1 VGTRSREVAAG
12 EYTLRL
18 VGTDKRE
25 RQKSN
30 KLNKVAE
37 EHKARQ
43 AAVRKAKI
51 IRYSVIAAVAAV
63 AIIAIAVLSR
73 PKAKTAAD
81 ITTKAPATT
90 VNPAGTPPPTQ
101 ATTPTT
107 AAAAGS
113 PKTAGKFVYGTGECA
128 AADGSS
134 PKTDK
139 FSQPP
144 RQCIDLTKTYTATV
158 ETTKGIYK
166 ALLDT
171 KVGPGT
177 VNNFVNLARFHYFDA
192 TPCHRIVK
200 GFMAQCG
207 DPTGKG
213 TGGPGYAIPDELP
226 AASADYTPG
235 TLAMANSG
243 PNTSGSQFF
252 TMFRAGLQPSYS
264 IFGHVTE
271 GLDTTVKALDGVGN
285 PGDGAPTEPVSITK
299 VTITES

>member
-1 VGTRSREVAAG
+1 VGTRSRELVTC

-37 EHKARQ
+37 EHKSRQ
-43 AAVRKAKI
+43 AAARKAKI

-63 AIIAIAVLSR
+63 AIIALAVLTKKD
-73 PKAKTAAD
+73 PAKV
-81 ITTKAPATT
+81 TTKAAVTTT
-90 VNPAGTPPPTQ
+90 VNPAGTPPPTK

-107 AAAAGS
+107 APVAGS
-113 PKTAGKFVYGTGECA
+113 PKTAAKFVYGMGECA
-128 AADGSS
+128 AVDGSS

-144 RQCIDLTKTYTATV
+144 RQCIDLAKTYTATV
-158 ETTKGIYK
+158 ETTKGTYK

-171 KVGPGT
+171 KAAPGT
-177 VNNFVNLARFHYFDA
+177 VNNFVNLARFHYFDS

-243 PNTSGSQFF
+243 ANTSGSQFF
-252 TMFRAGLQPSYS
+252 TMFRAGLQPAYS

-271 GLDTTVKALDGVGN
+271 GMDSTVKALDAVGN
-285 PGDGAPTEPVSITK
+285 PTEGAPTEPVSITK

>member
-1 VGTRSREVAAG
+1 VGTRSREFAAG

-63 AIIAIAVLSR
+63 AIIALAVLTKKDT
-73 PKAKTAAD
+73 PKVTTAASTVAGAA
-81 ITTKAPATT
+81 TTTAPA
-90 VNPAGTPPPTQ
+90 A
-101 ATTPTT
+101 TT
-107 AAAAGS
+107 AAASGS
-113 PKTAGKFVYGTGECA
+113 TAPLKTATKFVYGSGECA

-144 RQCIDLTKTYTATV
+144 RQCIDLAKTYTATV
-158 ETTKGIYK
+158 ETTKGTYK

-171 KVGPGT
+171 KVAPGT

-192 TPCHRIVK
+192 TPCHRIMK

-243 PNTSGSQFF
+243 ANTSGSQFF
-252 TMFRAGLQPSYS
+252 TMFRAGLQPAYS

-271 GLDTTVKALDGVGN
+271 GLDTTVKALDAVGN
-285 PGDGAPTEPVSITK
+285 PGDGGPTEPVSITK